1 MAVSSRHDA
10 WQAGDRYEMYEGA
23 LEPPARAAFSRLA
36 RTRIWPRMPG
46 CRLRNRG
53 LSAAVLDRCNPV
65 SLIGVDPSEGFVVTA
80 KAQLPDRRAQF
91 RVGDAQVLPLD

>member
-23 LEPPARAAFSRLA
+23 LEPPARAAFARLA

-53 LSAAVLDRCNPV
+53 LSAAVLDRCNR
-65 SLIGVDPSEGFVVTA
+65 VVTA